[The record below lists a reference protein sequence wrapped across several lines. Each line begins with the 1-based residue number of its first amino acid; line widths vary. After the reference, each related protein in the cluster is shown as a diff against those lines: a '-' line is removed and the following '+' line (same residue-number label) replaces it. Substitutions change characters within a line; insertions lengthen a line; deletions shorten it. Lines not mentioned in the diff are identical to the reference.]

1 MTEEEEEGDL
11 VVVVVVDWWWTKATC
26 RVQVAGWVFAAGAS
40 TCLLL
45 SSVVL
50 RKGAWNNL
58 VHLVQQLVC
67 KVSSVVTGISVSNL
81 KAMRLSTIQ
90 LTLQT

>member
-1 MTEEEEEGDL
+1 MKIRRGSGGALDRGEKGVWWCTKLKMKDEEEGDL

-50 RKGAWNNL
+50 RI
-58 VHLVQQLVC
+58 
-67 KVSSVVTGISVSNL
+67 TYFI
-81 KAMRLSTIQ
+81 
-90 LTLQT
+90 

>member
-1 MTEEEEEGDL
+1 MKMKDEEEEGDL
-11 VVVVVVDWWWTKATC
+11 VVVVVDWWWTKATC

-50 RKGAWNNL
+50 RKGAWAD
-58 VHLVQQLVC
+58 
-67 KVSSVVTGISVSNL
+67 SNL
-81 KAMRLSTIQ
+81 KAMRLSTI
-90 LTLQT
+90 LTEFELGKLLHN

>member
-1 MTEEEEEGDL
+1 MKMKDEEEEGDL
-11 VVVVVVDWWWTKATC
+11 VVVVDWWWTKATC

-50 RKGAWNNL
+50 RF
-58 VHLVQQLVC
+58 
-67 KVSSVVTGISVSNL
+67 TYFI
-81 KAMRLSTIQ
+81 
-90 LTLQT
+90 